1 MFGISRQ
8 AFYKSQKSKEKTSL
22 QDQRVLELVS
32 YYRAQM
38 PRLGTRKL
46 YWLLESKFSSEGL
59 KVGRDKL
66 FEILR
71 KKKMLIKKKRK
82 YIQTTNSKHWLK
94 KYPNLTVGIKLNKPE
109 QIWVS
114 DITYIRMEKGFCYLS
129 LITDAYSR
137 RIMGYDI
144 SNSLSTAGSLRA
156 LEMALRSKKYSNSLL
171 HHSDRGLQYCSNEY
185 TSLLRKNKIGISMTE
200 RSDPYENALAERI
213 NRTIKEEFLL
223 TENFKDI
230 SLVEKTVREAV
241 KIYNSKRPHISCAM
255 LTPDQVHF
263 AI

>member
-1 MFGISRQ
+1 
-8 AFYKSQKSKEKTSL
+8 
-22 QDQRVLELVS
+22 
-32 YYRAQM
+32 M

-46 YWLLESKFSSEGL
+46 YWLLKRKFKSEGL

-71 KKKMLIKKKRK
+71 KNKMLITKKRK
-82 YIQTTNSKHWLK
+82 YVQTTNSKHWLK
-94 KYPNLTVGIKLNKPE
+94 KYPNLTVGIKVSRPE

-114 DITYIRMEKGFCYLS
+114 DITYIAMEKGFCYLS

-156 LEMALRSKKYSNSLL
+156 LEMALRSKKYSGSLL

-185 TSLLRKNKIGISMTE
+185 TGLLRKNKIEISMTE
-200 RSDPYENALAERI
+200 RSDPYENALAERM

-223 TENFKDI
+223 TEKFKDI
-230 SLVEKTVREAV
+230 SLAEKTVKETV
-241 KIYNSKRPHISCAM
+241 KIYNSKRPHMSCSM

-263 AI
+263 AL